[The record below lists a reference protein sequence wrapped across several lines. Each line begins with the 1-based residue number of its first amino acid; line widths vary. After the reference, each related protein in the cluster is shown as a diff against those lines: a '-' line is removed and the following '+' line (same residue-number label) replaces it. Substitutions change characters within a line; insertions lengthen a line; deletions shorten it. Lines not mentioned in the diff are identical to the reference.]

1 MKTAFSNTYSITC
14 VISTYHQ
21 LVSQFK
27 AYVKRPEGRN
37 MPFLKMH
44 ITYIFITYFYTD
56 VTRVCR
62 VLKGYIYH
70 KNWNEITNH

>member
-1 MKTAFSNTYSITC
+1 MK
-14 VISTYHQ
+14 
-21 LVSQFK
+21 LLK

-44 ITYIFITYFYTD
+44 ITSHFYNIYTN

-62 VLKGYIYH
+62 VLRGYIYH
-70 KNWNEITNH
+70 KNLNEIINYENILLYHI